1 MTRARTT
8 RALRPLL
15 AAAALALH
23 PAAALPVR
31 AATPLL
37 IWPVDPVVEP
47 DRRAS
52 ALWLENRGPEPAMMQ
67 IRIYRWA
74 QPAGEDRFADQR
86 EVEASPPIVE
96 IPAGARQMVRL
107 TAPPRDQRAGGETA
121 YRVIIDEV
129 PRDAPGG
136 SAGAGADGQRSAPG
150 SGIRFQMRYSIP
162 LFVYGGNA
170 PPATARDTT
179 VDANLR
185 CTLARSADGSGELRL
200 TNTGQAHVRL
210 LNVRFE
216 SGGRTIPVASGL
228 LGYAL
233 PGSTIV
239 RKLPA
244 GASGREPLFRQG
256 PQGQAIAVPGC
267 GDR

>member
-1 MTRARTT
+1 MAARSS
-8 RALRPLL
+8 RALRPALA

-23 PAAALPVR
+23 LATALPAQ

-47 DRRAS
+47 DRRAA
-52 ALWLENRGPEPAMMQ
+52 ALWLENRGSQPAVLQ
-67 IRIYRWA
+67 IRIYRWT
-74 QPAGEDRFADQR
+74 QPAGDDRFADQR
-86 EVEASPPIVE
+86 AVEASPPIVE

-107 TAPPRDQRAGGETA
+107 TAPPRDRRDGGETA

-129 PRDAPGG
+129 PADAPEGG
-136 SAGAGADGQRSAPG
+136 AAGKSGAG

-162 LFVYGGNA
+162 LFVYGANAA
-170 PPATARDTT
+170 PPARDAT
-179 VDANLR
+179 DGAGLR
-185 CTLARSADGSGELRL
+185 CTLARSADGGGELRL
-200 TNTGQAHVRL
+200 TNTGQTHVRL

-216 SGGRTIPVASGL
+216 TGARTIPVANGL

-233 PGSTIV
+233 PGATIV

-244 GASGREPLFRQG
+244 GATGREPLVRQG

-267 GDR
+267 AEQ